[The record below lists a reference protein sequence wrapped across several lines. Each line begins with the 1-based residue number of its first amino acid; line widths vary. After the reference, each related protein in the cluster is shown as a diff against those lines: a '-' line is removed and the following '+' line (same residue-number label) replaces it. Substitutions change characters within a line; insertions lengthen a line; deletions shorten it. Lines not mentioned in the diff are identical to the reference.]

1 MYTILVTH
9 NNELI
14 ATEKHAIMQYSKL
27 IDDLRFLVPI
37 DYGKHDMSTFNVV
50 VLEYVSPIS
59 HKYRVEL
66 LELQD
71 ERYKEHL
78 QYILPVDTGM
88 TDEAGDVEIHL
99 SFLKVEM
106 DVEGHPFERVR
117 KTDSLKI
124 HIRPIENWSQ
134 FIADEALTPL
144 DQRIVQM
151 QAIQEEITARQK
163 QLAEQINNF
172 IDDENISDKT
182 TYSSKKIEEF
192 IDREELGE
200 AVADVEAG
208 NHQTISDDMI
218 NKLID

>member
-14 ATEKHAIMQYSKL
+14 ATEKQAIMQYSKL
-27 IDDLRFLVPI
+27 VDDLRFLVPP
-37 DYGKHDMSTFNVV
+37 DYGEHDMSTFNAV

-78 QYILPVDTGM
+78 QYILPMDTNM
-88 TDEAGDVEIHL
+88 TAEAGDVEILL

-106 DVEGHPFERVR
+106 DTEGHPFERVR
-117 KTDSLKI
+117 KTTSLKI
-124 HIRPIENWSQ
+124 PIHPIENWSQ
-134 FIADEALTPL
+134 FIADEALTSL

-151 QAIQEEITARQK
+151 RAMQEEITARQE

-192 IDREELGE
+192 IDRSELDE
-200 AVADVEAG
+200 AVADIESG
-208 NHQTISDDMI
+208 NVQAISDDKI
-218 NKLID
+218 HKLFD